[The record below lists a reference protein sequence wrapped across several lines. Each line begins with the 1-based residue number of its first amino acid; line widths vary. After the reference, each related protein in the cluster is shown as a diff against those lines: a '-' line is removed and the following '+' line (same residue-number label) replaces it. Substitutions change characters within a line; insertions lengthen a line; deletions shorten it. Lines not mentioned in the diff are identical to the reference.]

1 MVLELGRTMQIGESK
16 DQRYMEQALVLL
28 AGALRARP
36 GGNNRW
42 CDHNT
47 NKGESY

>member
-1 MVLELGRTMQIGESK
+1 LVLGVTMQIGESL
-16 DQRYMEQALVLL
+16 DQCYMEQALVLL
-28 AGALRARP
+28 AGVLRARP

-47 NKGESY
+47 NKGEGY